1 MMRDKGNIKRSL
13 PARISV
19 SFCRVL
25 VGVVFMF
32 SGTVKAVDPVGT
44 QIKLTD
50 YMGALGMN
58 ITLPD
63 STLLIMACI
72 LAGMELLLGIYMTM
86 GAYIRG
92 TSLLLSLFL
101 LVMTPFTLYLALA
114 NPVEDCG
121 CFGDA
126 VKLSN
131 WQTFWKNVFLLAL
144 TLYVFIRRRLSV
156 PFAHEKIQWVLTL
169 VSMILIIKFMVSNI
183 KYLPAIDFR
192 PYKTG
197 TDLRRGVLQGENPGM
212 ADFFIMDSNLDDVTP
227 DILNEPGY
235 TFLVVSPHLESAN
248 ERNIDLID
256 DIYDYCRRWGYGMYG
271 LTSSGS
277 GAVHEWTE
285 NTGAEYGFLHCDEI
299 PLETMVR
306 SNPGLVLLHDG
317 VLVNKWSYLNIPDET
332 RLSGPLDVIEAG
344 KVPAPDPMRTPL
356 GIALLFL
363 LPMLIIGLIS
373 LVKSKIL

>member
-1 MMRDKGNIKRSL
+1 MRERGDIKRSL

-19 SFCRVL
+19 NFCRVI
-25 VGVVFMF
+25 VGLVFMF
-32 SGTVKAVDPVGT
+32 SGIVKAIDPVGT
-44 QIKLTD
+44 QIKLYD
-50 YMGALGMN
+50 YINALGLN
-58 ITLPD
+58 ISLPD
-63 STLLIMACI
+63 STLLIIACI

-101 LVMTPFTLYLALA
+101 IVVTPFTLYLALK

-126 VKLSN
+126 VKLTN

-144 TLYVFIRRRLSV
+144 TLYVFIRKRLSV
-156 PFAHEKIQWVLTL
+156 AFVHEKIQWVLTL
-169 VSMILIIKFMVSNI
+169 VSMLLIVKFMVNNI

-197 TDLRRGVLQGENPGM
+197 ENLRRDILDGENPAM
-212 ADFFIMDSNLDDVTP
+212 SDFFILDGNLDDVTSE
-227 DILNEPGY
+227 ILNDPGY
-235 TFLVVSPHLESAN
+235 TFLLVSAHLESAN

-256 DIYDYCRRWGYGMYG
+256 DLYDYCRHWGYNMYG
-271 LTSSGS
+271 LTASGS
-277 GAVHEWTE
+277 SSVREWVE
-285 NTGAEYGFLHCDEI
+285 NTGAEYEFLHCDEI

-317 VLVNKWSYLNIPDET
+317 VLVNKWSYLNLPGESELTGGPMET
-332 RLSGPLDVIEAG
+332 SGLG
-344 KVPAPDPMRTPL
+344 KVPQSDPLRSPL

-363 LPMLIIGLIS
+363 LPMLLTWLIS
-373 LVKSKIL
+373 FVKSRIL

>member
-1 MMRDKGNIKRSL
+1 MRDKGNIKRSL

-19 SFCRVL
+19 NFCRVL

-212 ADFFIMDSNLDDVTP
+212 ADFFIMDSNLDDVTS

-363 LPMLIIGLIS
+363 LPILIIGLIS

>member
-212 ADFFIMDSNLDDVTP
+212 ADFFIMDSNLDDVTS

>member
-1 MMRDKGNIKRSL
+1 MRDNRNIKRSL

-19 SFCRVL
+19 NFCRIL
-25 VGVVFMF
+25 TGLVFMF
-32 SGTVKAVDPVGT
+32 SGIVKAVDPVGT

-50 YMGALGMN
+50 YMGAFGMN
-58 ITLPD
+58 FTLPV
-63 STLLIMACI
+63 STLLIVACI

-101 LVMTPFTLYLALA
+101 IVMTPFTLYLALA

-126 VKLSN
+126 VKLTN

-156 PFAHEKIQWVLTL
+156 PFVHEKIQWVLTL

-197 TDLRRGVLQGENPGM
+197 TDIRRGILQGENPEM
-212 ADFFIMDSNLDDVTP
+212 TDFFIMDGNLDDVTP
-227 DILNEPGY
+227 DILNAPGY
-235 TFLVVSPHLESAN
+235 TFLVVSPHLEQAN

-285 NTGAEYGFLHCDEI
+285 NTGAEYEFLHCDEI

-332 RLSGPLDVIEAG
+332 RLTGPLDTIEEG
-344 KVPAPDPMRTPL
+344 KVPASDPMRTPL

-373 LVKSKIL
+373 LVKSRIL

>member
-1 MMRDKGNIKRSL
+1 MRDKGNIKRSL

>member
-1 MMRDKGNIKRSL
+1 MRDKGNIKRSL

-197 TDLRRGVLQGENPGM
+197 TDLRRGVLQGETPGM
-212 ADFFIMDSNLDDVTP
+212 ADFFIMDSNLDDVTS

>member
-1 MMRDKGNIKRSL
+1 MRDKGNIKRSL

-256 DIYDYCRRWGYGMYG
+256 DIYDYCRRWGYRMYG

>member
-1 MMRDKGNIKRSL
+1 MREKGNIKRSL

-19 SFCRVL
+19 NFCRVL
-25 VGVVFMF
+25 TGLVFMF
-32 SGTVKAVDPVGT
+32 SGIVKAVDPVGT

-50 YMGALGMN
+50 YMGALG
-58 ITLPD
+58 IGFTLPD
-63 STLLIMACI
+63 STLLILACI

-144 TLYVFIRRRLSV
+144 TLYVFIRKRLSV

-169 VSMILIIKFMVSNI
+169 VSMILIIKFMVNNI

-197 TDLRRGVLQGENPGM
+197 TDLRRGVLQGENPEM
-212 ADFFIMDSNLDDVTP
+212 ADFFIMDGNLDDVTP

-235 TFLVVSPHLESAN
+235 TFLVVSAHLESAN

-285 NTGAEYGFLHCDEI
+285 NTGAEYEFLHCDEI

-332 RLSGPLDVIEAG
+332 LLTGPLDTIEAG
-344 KVPAPDPMRTPL
+344 KVPASDPMRTPW

-373 LVKSKIL
+373 LVKSRIL

>member
-1 MMRDKGNIKRSL
+1 MRDKGNIKRSL

-212 ADFFIMDSNLDDVTP
+212 ADFFIMDSNLDDVTS